1 MEDFDFIGP
10 NDNPALLAIST
21 PEYLL
26 QSKKVLAEMG
36 YKIHSVDSH
45 LQFETRYNQVNYQ
58 VVVIEETF
66 AGKPLEENPSLTMLQ
81 KLPMSQRRHATVL
94 MIGLG
99 FETLNALQAFSQ
111 SVHCVINYSEMAMFA
126 DIARKTVTENN
137 LFLTTYREVQ
147 HRVYQGGG

>member
-10 NDNPALLAIST
+10 TDNPALLAIST

-26 QSKKVLAEMG
+26 QAKTILAEMG

-45 LQFETRYNQVNYQ
+45 LQFETRFNQVNYQ
-58 VVVIEETF
+58 VVVVEETF

-81 KLPMSQRRHATVL
+81 RLQMSQRRHAVFFL
-94 MIGLG
+94 IGLG
-99 FETLNALQAFSQ
+99 FETLNSLQAFSQ
-111 SVHCVINYSEMAMFA
+111 SVHCVINYTEMPMFA
-126 DIARKTVTENN
+126 DIARKTITENN

-147 HRVYQGGG
+147 HRVYQGG